1 MEIEHLILGEFQT
14 NCYIVRRSKRA
25 TDCLII
31 DAGLDADKIID
42 FLEAGKL
49 NPLAVIL
56 THGHIDHIAGLEQL
70 RLHYP
75 DLKVYI
81 HKQDAQMLTGEKENL
96 SELMGVSFRTG
107 PANCILTD
115 GQSIELAGIKL
126 KVIHTPGHTPGGICL
141 YSEKDR
147 ILFSGDSLFSDSV
160 GRTDFPGGSMS
171 QLVKSIKDNL
181 LTLPAETI
189 VYPGHGP
196 LTSIGRERQTNPFL

>member
-14 NCYIVRRSKRA
+14 NCHIIRRNKTA
-25 TDCLII
+25 ADCLII

-42 FLEAGKL
+42 FLEAGRL

-70 RLHYP
+70 RLQYP

-81 HKQDAQMLTGEKENL
+81 HQQDAQMLTGEKKNL

-107 PANCILTD
+107 PANRILTD
-115 GQSIELAGIKL
+115 GQLIEQAGIIL

-141 YSEKDR
+141 YSEKDG

-160 GRTDFPGGSMS
+160 GRTDFPGGSMP
-171 QLVKSIKDNL
+171 QLIQSIKKNL

-196 LTSIGRERQTNPFL
+196 ATTIGREKATNPFI

>member
-14 NCYIVRRSKRA
+14 NCYIIRRSKTA
-25 TDCLII
+25 ADCLII

-42 FLEAGKL
+42 FLEAGRL

-70 RLHYP
+70 RLQYT

-81 HKQDAQMLTGEKENL
+81 HKQDAQMLTGEKGNL
-96 SELMGVSFRTG
+96 SELMGVSLRTG

-115 GQSIELAGIKL
+115 GQLIELAGIAL

-141 YSEKDR
+141 YSEKDG

-160 GRTDFPGGSMS
+160 GRTDFPGGSMP
-171 QLVKSIKDNL
+171 QLIQSIKKNL

-196 LTSIGRERQTNPFL
+196 VTTIGREKATNPFI